1 MSERY
6 SDGAERP
13 KHPEYSVP
21 PWAEPLPDD
30 DGGGLFARKGKLIV
44 AAAVMLG
51 ALGYFA
57 YMAFQSATVYS
68 YSVSELNALGP
79 TPQGKLVRVN
89 GSLVQDSFAR
99 ADASTIA
106 QFALTDGA
114 QSAQAQ
120 YAGVLPDLFFNP
132 HSEIIL
138 EGAYG
143 ADGVFMTQNV
153 LVKCPSKYIAL
164 DEDSEQPDLNYA
176 AGDYAAGDYA
186 AGSGQSAASGAQ
198 GAARAE

>member
-6 SDGAERP
+6 SDGAER
-13 KHPEYSVP
+13 HEYSDP

-89 GSLVQDSFAR
+89 GSLVEDSFAR
-99 ADASTIA
+99 AEASTIA
-106 QFALTDGA
+106 RFALTDEA
-114 QSAQAQ
+114 QSMSAQ
-120 YAGVLPDLFFNP
+120 YEGVLPDLFFNP

-138 EGAYG
+138 EGEYG

-153 LVKCPSKYIAL
+153 LVKCPSKYISL
-164 DEDSEQPDLNYA
+164 EEGGEQPDLNYA
-176 AGDYAAGDYA
+176 TGDYAAGDYA
-186 AGSGQSAASGAQ
+186 AGADKSAA
-198 GAARAE
+198 AAE